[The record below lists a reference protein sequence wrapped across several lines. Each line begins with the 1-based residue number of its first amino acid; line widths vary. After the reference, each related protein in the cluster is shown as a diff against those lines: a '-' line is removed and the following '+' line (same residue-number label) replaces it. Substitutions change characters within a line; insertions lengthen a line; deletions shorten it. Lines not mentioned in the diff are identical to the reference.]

1 MFVLNECTLA
11 KYVCAGQLATYVGN
25 NTEVDNES
33 NWKVCISHVL
43 FQAHFNSLIL
53 SPFRL
58 IQNTMTNN

>member
-1 MFVLNECTLA
+1 MFVLNDNTLA
-11 KYVCAGQLATYVGN
+11 KYVCAGRLATYVGN

-33 NWKVCISHVL
+33 NWKVCISHV

-58 IQNTMTNN
+58 IQNTMTNK